1 MHHHNG
7 VEILAGNGKD
17 GFKDEKG
24 KEAMFHNP
32 EGITLSK
39 DKKDLFVADQNNS
52 CIRKISLVDGTISTV
67 AGIPGR
73 EWNYIF
79 ILKNMDFTST
89 PCQSVFSSFFW

>member
-39 DKKDLFVADQNNS
+39 DKKDLFVADLSNY
-52 CIRKISLVDGTISTV
+52 CIRKISLVDGTTSTV
-67 AGIPGR
+67 AGIPGKK
-73 EWNYIF
+73 WTCIF
-79 ILKNMDFTST
+79 IRKKGT
-89 PCQSVFSSFFW
+89 